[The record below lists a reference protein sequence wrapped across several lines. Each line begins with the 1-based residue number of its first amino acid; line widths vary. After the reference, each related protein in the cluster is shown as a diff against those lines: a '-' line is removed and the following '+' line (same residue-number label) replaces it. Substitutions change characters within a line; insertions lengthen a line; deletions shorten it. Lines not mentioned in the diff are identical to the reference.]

1 MTRYLILI
9 SLLCFASCRV
19 SREAANSQH
28 SETAQ
33 SAIERLSARSVVA
46 PPAHVGLR
54 VPLAE
59 LRASADQPATFAAR
73 EGKAAIT
80 MRLERDTIYLD
91 ATCDSLM
98 ALVVDY
104 ERRLADRAEIR
115 TDERA
120 ERHWS
125 SFVSGWIGPFIA
137 LFLLIYALWKR

>member
-1 MTRYLILI
+1 M
-9 SLLCFASCRV
+9 SACVCR
-19 SREAANSQH
+19 SPNC
-28 SETAQ
+28 
-33 SAIERLSARSVVA
+33 A
-46 PPAHVGLR
+46 P
-54 VPLAE
+54 
-59 LRASADQPATFAAR
+59 
-73 EGKAAIT
+73 AIT

-104 ERRLADRAEIR
+104 ERRLADRSEIR

>member
-9 SLLCFASCRV
+9 SLLWFASCRV
-19 SREAANSQH
+19 SREAATSQH
-28 SETAQ
+28 SETAR

-46 PPAHVGLR
+46 PAARVALR

-59 LRASADQPATFAAR
+59 LRAPGGVSATFAAR
-73 EGKAAIT
+73 EGKAAVA
-80 MRLERDTIYLD
+80 MRVVRDTIYLD

>member
-1 MTRYLILI
+1 M
-9 SLLCFASCRV
+9 SACVCR
-19 SREAANSQH
+19 SPNC
-28 SETAQ
+28 
-33 SAIERLSARSVVA
+33 A
-46 PPAHVGLR
+46 PPR
-54 VPLAE
+54 I
-59 LRASADQPATFAAR
+59 S
-73 EGKAAIT
+73 
-80 MRLERDTIYLD
+80 DTIYLD

-104 ERRLADRAEIR
+104 ERRLADRSEIR

>member
-28 SETAQ
+28 SETAR

-59 LRASADQPATFAAR
+59 LRASADQPAAFAAR
-73 EGKAAIT
+73 AGKAAIT
-80 MRLERDTIYLD
+80 MRLERATIYLD
-91 ATCDSLM
+91 ATYDSQM
-98 ALVVDY
+98 ALVVD
-104 ERRLADRAEIR
+104 
-115 TDERA
+115 
-120 ERHWS
+120 S
-125 SFVSGWIGPFIA
+125 
-137 LFLLIYALWKR
+137 

>member
-1 MTRYLILI
+1 M
-9 SLLCFASCRV
+9 
-19 SREAANSQH
+19 
-28 SETAQ
+28 
-33 SAIERLSARSVVA
+33 
-46 PPAHVGLR
+46 
-54 VPLAE
+54 PLAE

-104 ERRLADRAEIR
+104 ERRLADRSEIR